1 MASASEVG
9 GAGRRGDIGSTG
21 CAALS
26 EDRDIAV
33 AARSS
38 LARPRAVVRA
48 IGIAIAIVV
57 TAACA
62 PMPAA
67 DATSAARDG
76 DTGDADPENEANDA
90 APTSAASDLPVQWIA
105 SELEGAAVSKTEHRP
120 MLVHFA
126 AEWCSDC
133 KRMAK
138 ETFGD
143 PRFQSHA
150 GRFVAVR
157 IDATN
162 EDPQVEAAFAKYAV
176 MGVPTLI
183 VLDSRGRE
191 QRRFTDFIRAD
202 QLLGAIEQVR

>member
-1 MASASEVG
+1 MAVEL
-9 GAGRRGDIGSTG
+9 AGYGESDSTRW
-21 CAALS
+21 AALS
-26 EDRDIAV
+26 CHRDTAV
-33 AARSS
+33 AARLRSV
-38 LARPRAVVRA
+38 ARS
-48 IGIAIAIVV
+48 IGIGIGISV

-67 DATSAARDG
+67 DP
-76 DTGDADPENEANDA
+76 TGVTQGSDVSDADAENEPSEA
-90 APTSAASDLPVQWIA
+90 APPSDTNDRPVSWIA
-105 SELEGAAVSKTEHRP
+105 SESEGVTVSKTEHRP

-126 AEWCSDC
+126 SQWCSVC
-133 KRMAK
+133 NRMAK

-162 EDPQVEAAFAKYAV
+162 EDAQVEAAFAKYAV

-183 VLDSRGRE
+183 VLDSKGRE

-202 QLLGAIEQVR
+202 QLLGAIDEVR